1 MKSDK
6 TFSLLLGNIK
16 FLIAAIVLFVA
27 IASININ
34 IVAQSLN
41 YEAVEANPAQ
51 IEEKGKVIKGK
62 ISIFENTS
70 DIATSNAYVFSTTTG
85 GSLTDMTGST
95 QLIGATSD
103 DTASAVNNLP
113 FEFYFMG
120 VRYTQFSASSNGFI
134 RLGGTAVSTT
144 QYTLGAAST
153 PLISAFGSD
162 LEVSPSGRVH
172 FVVTGTAPN
181 RVLTVEF
188 LNMTIIYDG
197 TSTGVD
203 GTYQVRLYENTGAIQ
218 FVYGSMNRNA
228 SLGFNSANNQQF
240 IGFSSNTGD
249 NNFATIDSNNVVATT
264 GTITGNLFPL
274 STPIASL
281 NSAANGLRRTYTF
294 TPPIPNAP
302 SNLTFTGVSPT
313 SITLNWADNSTNE
326 DLFAVY
332 RSTDGVN
339 YSFLTTALENATSFT
354 DTSGIPGTNYFYRVF
369 AVSEGALSTAL
380 SGSQSTLPPGN
391 DTCNGAGGNWSSTTT
406 WTDGT
411 VPTNGDNVTIGSGC
425 TVTLDIP
432 NAVAF
437 NVTINN
443 GGTLQSPLTGAVT
456 TNNLTVGGNVTNN
469 GTLDLSTNGN
479 TSGAT
484 LTFGSFAVNATF
496 SGSGAVTDVRSIVV
510 VKGSQAVTVEM
521 SPDNF
526 TVQDVNIDAA
536 GFLTLTS
543 GIFKISGAFTATNR
557 IFTLPS
563 YTIPATGGI
572 WLNNPNFTVAGQ
584 IGSATNNGLFRVSGG
599 TYNIGVVAG
608 NSLGGGAGAVYTIE
622 GGTVN
627 IAGRLQTTSIVT
639 YNQSGGTLNV
649 STVGNTATTATFGL
663 TATTNTFN
671 MTGGS
676 IVIVLPS
683 TSATPLD
690 YSVATNANFIT
701 SPALTTLQ
709 IGNGSTPANSTFRV
723 LGGTPSILVSSGQNM
738 AIGSGTAGGAI
749 FLKGS
754 TLTNNGAIVNQ
765 GTGASGRFDFQ
776 ANGAMVYTGTGT
788 FGTAAAP
795 IIGAGISSN
804 SGNGGLTT
812 LNAPIVTNRVNI
824 FGGGFVNSNQITLG
838 NGGTSQTVIQIG
850 NTTTP
855 VPSGTFDVSPVY
867 NTGSGG
873 HLVTVLRTTTLN
885 RPSGF
890 EINPTRSLINFTFD
904 NDAVGATYDVTGGN
918 LTVAG
923 VLTLTNGVI
932 TTGSNT
938 ITHNGA
944 VTRTNG
950 YVNGGL
956 SRDYTAI
963 GAYTYPVGQN
973 GYSPFTANV
982 TAGTFPSA
990 LKVSVTDGTFSGMDP
1005 DESASRYW
1013 DVTEI
1018 GDLTVDISFTYL
1030 DPDVNGNE
1038 LLYRV
1043 LRREGGITTNPGG
1056 SVDAATNTA
1065 SITGVTN
1072 FSEWAAGNI
1081 IRTASAATL
1090 SGRVITAEGNGIK
1103 NAAVILTGGTLTQP
1117 MIVKTGSFG
1126 RFSFENLQTGQSY
1139 IVTVD
1144 SKRYI
1149 FDTTTRV
1156 VNLDSSITDIDFVS
1170 TPSR

>member
-1 MKSDK
+1 MESDK
-6 TFSLLLGNIK
+6 TFSRLLGNIK

-41 YEAVEANPAQ
+41 NEAVEANPAQ
-51 IEEKGKVIKGK
+51 IEEKGKVIKEEF
-62 ISIFENTS
+62 SIPDNTS
-70 DIATSNAYVFSTTTG
+70 DLATSNAYVFNTTTS

-95 QLIGATSD
+95 QLIGSIND
-103 DTASAVNNLP
+103 DAASPVTNLP

-120 VRYTQFSASSNGFI
+120 VRYTQFSASSNGYI

-144 QYTLGAAST
+144 QYTLGATSV
-153 PLISAFGSD
+153 PLITALGSD

-172 FVVTGTAPN
+172 FKVTGTAPN
-181 RVLTVEF
+181 RVVTVEF

-197 TSTGVD
+197 AATGVD

-228 SLGFNSANNQQF
+228 STGFNSANNQQF

-249 NNFATIDSNNVVATT
+249 NNFAVVNASNVVATT
-264 GTITGNLFPL
+264 GTLTGNLFPL
-274 STPIASL
+274 NAPIASL
-281 NSAANGLRRTYTF
+281 NSAADGLRRTYTF

-302 SNLTFTGVSPT
+302 SNLTFTGATPT
-313 SITLNWADNSTNE
+313 GMTLNWTDNSSNE

-339 YSFLTTALENATSFT
+339 YNFVGTAAENATAFT
-354 DTSGIPGTNYFYRVF
+354 DTTGFPGTLYFYRVY

-380 SGSQSTLPPGN
+380 TGSQSTLPPGN

-425 TVTLDIP
+425 TVTIDTA

-443 GGTLQSPLTGAVT
+443 GGTLQSPLSGAVT
-456 TNNLTVGGNVTNN
+456 THNLTVVVNVTNN

-484 LTFGSFAVNATF
+484 LTFGTFPVNATF
-496 SGSGAVTDVRSIVV
+496 SGSGAVTDVRAITV

-526 TVQDVNIDAA
+526 TVQGVNTDSA

-543 GIFKISGAFTATNR
+543 GIFKISGTFTTTNR
-557 IFTLPS
+557 IFTAS
-563 YTIPATGGI
+563 GYAIPATGGI
-572 WLNNPNFTVAGQ
+572 WLNNPNFTVAAQ
-584 IGSATNNGLFRVSGG
+584 NGSPINNGLFRVSNGI
-599 TYNIGVVAG
+599 YNIGTIAG
-608 NSLGGGAGAVYTIE
+608 NSLGGGAGAIYTIE

-627 IAGRLQTTSIVT
+627 IAGRLQTANTVT
-639 YNQSGGTLNV
+639 YNQSGGTVNV
-649 STVGNTATTATFGL
+649 STVGNAVTTASFGL
-663 TATTNTFN
+663 TAAANTFN
-671 MTGGS
+671 FTGGS

-683 TSATPLD
+683 TGSTPLD
-690 YSVATNANFIT
+690 YSVATNANFT
-701 SPALTTLQ
+701 TNPALTTLQ
-709 IGNGSTPANSTFRV
+709 LGNGSTPANSTFRV
-723 LGGTPSILVSSGQNM
+723 LGGTPNILVSSGQNM
-738 AIGSGTAGGAI
+738 AVGSGTTGGAI
-749 FLKGS
+749 FFKGA

-765 GTGASGRFDFQ
+765 GSAVNGRFDFQ
-776 ANGAMVYTGTGT
+776 ANGAMTYNGTGT

-795 IIGAGISSN
+795 IIGVGISSN
-804 SGNGGLTT
+804 SANGSNTT
-812 LNAPIVTNRVNI
+812 LNAPIITNRVNI

-838 NGGTSQTVIQIG
+838 NGGTSATLIQIG

-855 VPSGTFDVSPVY
+855 FPSGTFDVSPVY

-873 HLVTVLRTTTLN
+873 HIVLVLRTTTLN

-890 EINPTRSLINFTFD
+890 EINPSRTLLNFTFD
-904 NDAVGATYDVTGGN
+904 NDAVGATYDLAGGN
-918 LTVAG
+918 LTVTG
-923 VLTLTNGVI
+923 TLTLTNGVVN
-932 TTGSNT
+932 TGANNVS
-938 ITHNGA
+938 HNGG

-950 YVNGGL
+950 YINGGL

-963 GAYTYPVGQN
+963 GAYTYHVGQN

-982 TAGTFPSA
+982 TTGSFPSA
-990 LKVSVTDGTFSGMDP
+990 LTVRVTDNIFPGMNSA
-1005 DESASRYW
+1005 ESASRYW
-1013 DVTEI
+1013 DVSET

-1030 DPDVNGNE
+1030 DQDVNGDE
-1038 LLYRV
+1038 SLYRV

-1056 SVDAATNTA
+1056 LVNAGTNTG

-1072 FSEWAAGNI
+1072 FSQWAAGNTLT
-1081 IRTASAATL
+1081 TASGASL

-1103 NAAVILTGGTLTQP
+1103 NASVILTGGTLTQP

-1126 RFSFENLQTGQSY
+1126 RFNFENLQTGQTY
-1139 IVTVD
+1139 VLNIE

-1156 VNLDSSITDIDFVS
+1156 VNLDSSVNDIDFVS
-1170 TPSR
+1170 NSSR